1 MLNQVQHDGVPLLG
15 EGFLTPPKVYH
26 RADRPKTRGHRHV
39 RGQETLAPQDCLE
52 LGMHLKRMAENDSN
66 GSWVRSLARWGGWG
80 LAAQPTQLP
89 QTGKSFCPPLYYDVN
104 ATPAFLP
111 F

>member
-39 RGQETLAPQDCLE
+39 RGQETLAQQDWKKQIPHYVRNDVLPKAE
-52 LGMHLKRMAENDSN
+52 LLPNTYH
-66 GSWVRSLARWGGWG
+66 
-80 LAAQPTQLP
+80 PTP
-89 QTGKSFCPPLYYDVN
+89 NT
-104 ATPAFLP
+104 
-111 F
+111 